1 MPSNSG
7 APEEHRESPQ
17 EQGERARE
25 ILLRT
30 LTRAP
35 KSRFELRER
44 LLSRDIDSSVADEVL
59 DRYEEVGLI
68 NDAEYAAMLVRTRH
82 NERGQ
87 ARRAIAAE
95 LRRRGVSDNDAE
107 PALEQIDAD
116 SEYERARELV
126 GRRMN
131 SVRNLPRER
140 AMQRLVGYLGRRGYS
155 TAVALSVIQ
164 SALDS
169 DDDGMI

>member
-7 APEEHRESPQ
+7 DQEQPEETPQ
-17 EQGERARE
+17 EQAERARE

-35 KSRFELRER
+35 RSRYELRER
-44 LLSRDIDSSVADEVL
+44 LVAREISTEVADEVL

-68 NDAEYAAMLVRTRH
+68 DDAQYAAMLVRTRH

-95 LRRRGVSDNDAE
+95 LRRRGLSEGHAAA
-107 PALEQIDAD
+107 ALEQIDSE
-116 SEYERARELV
+116 SEYERARELIS
-126 GRRMN
+126 RRIN
-131 SVRNLPRER
+131 SVRGLPRQR
-140 AMQRLVGYLGRRGYS
+140 ATQRLIGYLGRRGYS
-155 TAVALSVIQ
+155 TSVALSVIQ
-164 SALDS
+164 SAFDS